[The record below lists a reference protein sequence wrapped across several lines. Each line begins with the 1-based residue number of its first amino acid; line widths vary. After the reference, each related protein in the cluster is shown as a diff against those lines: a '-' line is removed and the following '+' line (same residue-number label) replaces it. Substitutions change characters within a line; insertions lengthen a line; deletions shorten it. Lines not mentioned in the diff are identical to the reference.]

1 MADTENKTIPFPF
14 DPDVPET
21 NTIHA
26 QVTYPDVGQL
36 VDADNGRVYTS
47 SIGFPYANTYDV
59 PNDWS
64 CTPCPEPPKN
74 LPEYNNIKFGVDFKG
89 VGSPVDLANADY
101 YYSPSTNVIVEHTDS
116 SVLLIFPI
124 KKITLDALE
133 NGTIDLYDNDGGKT
147 FFDIF
152 HTENDWDARLVPN
165 GYDTLSNTDLS
176 QLPVKFISE
185 SVIVDENNTTRRVLS
200 VSYTPRISKAN
211 KFDIDLKKY
220 SVDTV
225 SLSVTLTD
233 DVILRLAHQDDV
245 TQNGIYQYTNGVFTR
260 LTSNVN
266 AVSQDTG
273 VTYDESATDNV
284 TVCIEGEGRKDH
296 FRKDYSSKEL
306 HDFLYDHVGTQVS
319 FGYSPT
325 DKLKN
330 CAGKFINWF
339 NTAGKVDIGNG
350 SGFPVYVNGFGLGEV
365 YSGKPLTPT
374 RQPEVTEAEDIYHP
388 LLKWGFGTKRSAR
401 TETNVVALARDW
413 PFTQLTG
420 NDAVIGDQITDD
432 NHITL
437 VRHADVESDD
447 PDYPGIGNLEYEE
460 ALANQPEGAE
470 EPVTGKFYMNRHVMT
485 IYTQYENNHGDFVI
499 KPTFI
504 HLPATLDT
512 KDGETIELTVALVND
527 MSQIPDLN
535 GASPE
540 DRATL
545 VKKFLSCYYAS
556 ISQPRVYVTSGSQK
570 FSNKRLHILFSDDSK
585 PHPGDT
591 SFTVVTD
598 GVAPRLEVGSK
609 VRANIVSDGN
619 PSSFTA
625 FGEVTELTDDSTTFR
640 FDREFPY
647 NTTRN
652 TWEDIKDSFYICGIA
667 FLDDVGKEE
676 TENYTEPNNPTGT
689 SLGVLARTQDVLKGD
704 KGTGGVGDLDELNK
718 FFTLQDDVESRTT
731 VGGTSTDRRNVV
743 ATVYQ
748 TAVSTFPWAIN
759 HRRRMNQLE
768 YLLTDEL
775 VTGNNSLFCKI
786 WNNNHKIIGLMDQH
800 GFQLTD
806 GYYSPDKSPVSYE
819 TEVSGNW
826 YLADVLQV
834 SLHDLNPEHNDE
846 PHLGTDG
853 NPVRQAQKLAA
864 QYANDFRLSRLTTG
878 DTDGVHV
885 TRIGIGNDANVLPS
899 VGDETYNNNTT
910 LISFVSGES
919 DKAYLYR
926 MSTLPEYIV
935 GSSQYG
941 PSEDEYTGS
950 PEINNAHW
958 LAIRDYFGE
967 HGCNE
972 EHESSGDI
980 YEPNTVPVVPT
991 VCRKYGL
998 ENSLLGAFKKLKTPQ
1013 ARQEYND
1020 LARLVEL
1027 NSELVEAT
1035 NDLESN
1041 SYQTNWYY
1049 PFVDISSPDG
1059 ICPVHDKYV
1068 VSYSGLAEA
1077 QYPMASV
1084 DPVQMYR
1091 YELAGNQTDPVN
1103 FISVP
1108 MPAKKSKLLARFI
1121 EYFVAAYSA
1130 GMDNHFYRGVRVG
1143 LPGFEISDSNVA
1155 SKAVY
1160 LKHIYRVDQSN
1171 QDNLHNDMAV
1181 TSIGYYLDDMFADT
1195 ASVVNSNADEL
1206 NLDGVSVDAAE
1217 VPYRHRDWDGTDQ
1230 DNPLKYTPTYT
1241 RVFMQFTFSERAG
1254 RWFTTDY
1261 RQTPTTYLSPLYGAA
1276 ALKEEAQSIYRED
1289 GSIALTELDNY
1300 NSTDQYR
1307 PLWRNSACTGFN
1319 NYRSVM
1325 YLPYSMYPAMDFT
1338 LGCVPYLYV
1347 DNQSV
1352 ETLHVDWKER
1362 MDTEWPYDASG
1373 NLREGWSNTTDVP
1386 RKPIKRLLRPYKPF
1400 NNYDDPENVGISLFP
1415 PADVNGGYNPDTDG
1429 GPHANF
1435 WSVRRFLRPAVTV
1448 LANTD
1453 IPGVEDERYPQD
1465 SVRRAGEP
1473 SDPTLFRMFDYPKKN
1488 EVEYILPDP
1497 HDPRE
1502 DRDKPYMLYGQD
1514 KVVDNKHVTEYEGRL
1529 LMKPVYN
1536 NDGVY
1541 YVGYALG
1548 DDDQEL
1554 SNVTEQDNQNGG

>member
-1 MADTENKTIPFPF
+1 MADTEKKTIPFPF

-64 CTPCPEPPKN
+64 CTPCPEK
-74 LPEYNNIKFGVDFKG
+74 LPEYDNIRFGVDYLG
-89 VGSPVDLANADY
+89 DQEHPVSLDH

-116 SVLLIFPI
+116 SVSLVFPI
-124 KKITLDALE
+124 KKIILYASGS
-133 NGTIDLYDNDGGKT
+133 GTIDLYASDGGDT
-147 FFDIF
+147 FSAIF
-152 HTENDWDARLVPN
+152 SSTATAMLVPN
-165 GYDTLSNTDLS
+165 GYDPLTDTGLAELPITLDSETEDGV
-176 QLPVKFISE
+176 LPVTYSGL
-185 SVIVDENNTTRRVLS
+185 VNN
-200 VSYTPRISKAN
+200 
-211 KFDIDLKKY
+211 FEIDLDKY

-233 DVILRLAHQDDV
+233 DVVVRLAHQDDV
-245 TQNGIYQYTNGVFTR
+245 TQNGIYQYANGVFTR

-266 AVSQDTG
+266 AVNAVNPDPG
-273 VTYDESATDNV
+273 EHVTYDESATDNV
-284 TVCIEGEGRKDH
+284 TVCIDGIGRKDH
-296 FRKDYSSKEL
+296 FRKDYSSREL
-306 HDFLYDHVGTQVS
+306 HDYLYDHLGTQVS
-319 FGYSPT
+319 FGSGQT
-325 DKLKN
+325 DN
-330 CAGKFINWF
+330 VGKFINWF
-339 NTAGKVDIGNG
+339 TTSGKVDIGNG
-350 SGFPVYVNGFGLGEV
+350 SGYSVYVNGFGLGEV
-365 YSGKPLTPT
+365 YSGKPLTSES
-374 RQPEVTEAEDIYHP
+374 QQEVAEADDIYHP
-388 LLKWGFGTKRSAR
+388 LLKWGIGTKRSAR
-401 TETNVVALARDW
+401 TETNVVALGRDW
-413 PFTQLTG
+413 PFTQLSG

-437 VRHADVESDD
+437 VRHADVDSTD
-447 PDYPGIGNLEYEE
+447 PENPGVGNLEYEE
-460 ALANQPEGAE
+460 PLANQPDGTE
-470 EPVTGKFYMNRHVMT
+470 EPVNGKFYMNRHVMT

-504 HLPATLDT
+504 HLPAPLDT
-512 KDGETIELTVALVND
+512 KDGETIELTVSLVND
-527 MSQIPDLN
+527 LSSIPDLR
-535 GASPE
+535 GSS
-540 DRATL
+540 DL

-570 FSNKRLHILFSDDSK
+570 FSNKRLHI
-585 PHPGDT
+585 T
-591 SFTVVTD
+591 SISLGQEQQPQFTVVTD
-598 GVAPRLEVGSK
+598 SAATRLKIGTK
-609 VRANIVSDGN
+609 VRANIISDGD

-625 FGEVTELTDDSTTFR
+625 LGVVTDKDSNSTTFR
-640 FDREFPY
+640 FDGEFPY
-647 NTTRN
+647 DIKRN
-652 TWEDIKDSFYICGIA
+652 TWNTIKESFYICGIA
-667 FLDDVGKEE
+667 FLDDVGESAS
-676 TENYTEPNNPTGT
+676 ENYTEPNNPTET
-689 SLGVLARTQDVLKGD
+689 SLGVAARTANVLKGD
-704 KGTGGVGDLDELNK
+704 KGTGELGDLDELNK
-718 FFTLQDDVESRTT
+718 FFTLKNDVESRTT
-731 VGGTSTDRRNVV
+731 VGGTSTEDHRNVV

-748 TAVSTFPWAIN
+748 TAVSTFPWAMN

-775 VTGNNSLFCKI
+775 VAGNNSLFCKI
-786 WNNNHKIIGLMDQH
+786 WNNNRKIIGLMDQK

-806 GYYSPDKSPVSYE
+806 GYYSPEKSPVSYE

-846 PHLGTDG
+846 PHLVTDG

-864 QYANDFRLSRLTTG
+864 QYANDFRLSRLITS
-878 DTDGVHV
+878 DNDVHAI
-885 TRIGIGNDANVLPS
+885 TIGFGNTANVLPP
-899 VGDETYNNNTT
+899 VGGHTNGSSQSS
-910 LISFVSGES
+910 ISYESGES
-919 DKAYLYR
+919 LKAYLYR
-926 MSTLPEYIV
+926 MSSLPEYVV

-941 PSEDEYTGS
+941 PSEDEYTSS
-950 PEINNAHW
+950 PELNNAHW

-1013 ARQEYND
+1013 ARQEYNE

-1091 YELAGNQTDPVN
+1091 YELAETQTDPVN

-1108 MPAKKSKLLARFI
+1108 MPAKESKLLARFI

-1171 QDNLHNDMAV
+1171 QDNLHHDMAA

-1261 RQTPTTYLSPLYGAA
+1261 RQTPTTYLSPLYGAS

-1307 PLWRNSACTGFN
+1307 PLWRNSACVGFN
-1319 NYRSVM
+1319 NYRSAM

-1352 ETLHVDWKER
+1352 ENLHVDWKER

-1373 NLREGWSNTTDVP
+1373 NLRDGWSNTTDVP

-1448 LANTD
+1448 LSNTD

-1473 SDPTLFRMFDYPKKN
+1473 SDPTLFRMFDFPKKN
-1488 EVEYILPDP
+1488 EVEYVLPDP

-1502 DRDKPYMLYGQD
+1502 DRAKPYMLYGQD
-1514 KVVDNKHVTEYEGRL
+1514 KVVDNKHVTDYEGRL

-1536 NDGVY
+1536 NEGVY

-1554 SNVTEQDNQNGG
+1554 SNVPEQDDQNGG